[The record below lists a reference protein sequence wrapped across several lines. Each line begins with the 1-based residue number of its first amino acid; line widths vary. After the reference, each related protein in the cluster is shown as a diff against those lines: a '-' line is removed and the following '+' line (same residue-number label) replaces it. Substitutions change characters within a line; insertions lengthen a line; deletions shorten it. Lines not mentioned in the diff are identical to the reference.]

1 MHEQCEAF
9 QSILG
14 KSNWRANP
22 FNLSWLDQN
31 QRSKPQSQDPIW
43 MFGRLASAFWS
54 ILHCGRA
61 NFQFVFFWWFNTYSM
76 PPHFIGIIFTRFFR
90 QKRTASS
97 IRIWIIELCSCLSQ
111 NGAALYS
118 TRGCC
123 IALTFCETYV
133 LHCVCRMITLG
144 LEIKSRMMTDQPLW
158 RPVSSAATWW
168 LLSLWQEGVVFC
180 QSSGRSRSSSWTRS
194 SSCSSLLL
202 LLLLQQ

>member
-1 MHEQCEAF
+1 
-9 QSILG
+9 
-14 KSNWRANP
+14 
-22 FNLSWLDQN
+22 
-31 QRSKPQSQDPIW
+31 
-43 MFGRLASAFWS
+43 
-54 ILHCGRA
+54 
-61 NFQFVFFWWFNTYSM
+61 M

-168 LLSLWQEGVVFC
+168 LLSLWQDVVAFC
-180 QSSGRSRSSSWTRS
+180 QRGSISSSSSFTRS
-194 SSCSSLLL
+194 SSCSGRRSSSSSSRNRSSSSTRSSIIIGRRRNSSSGRNRSSSSTRSSSSSFTRSCSSSGSRRSHSGSFYRNFELITFAMS
-202 LLLLQQ
+202 